1 MAYVYL
7 STVLPRAA
15 VGELQSLGTEVDDTE
30 EEEEQVWLAREVDT
44 EDVDTEVGTEED
56 PEEEQQVVVPQALGA
71 QSCPLLALLA
81 APPEPWEALVEREA

>member
-30 EEEEQVWLAREVDT
+30 EE
-44 EDVDTEVGTEED
+44 DVDTEVDTEED

-81 APPEPWEALVEREA
+81 KDPEPWKGPERQEPLN